1 MRVPYMELLP
11 LLSILSNNLC
21 ICPGVDI
28 PCYSGSIC
36 PGVDMP
42 CYSGSHR
49 VRMSN
54 SQKIAVC
61 DVPSAVVLMCT
72 AHGVPK

>member
-11 LLSILSNNLC
+11 LLTILSNNLC
-21 ICPGVDI
+21 
-28 PCYSGSIC
+28 IC